1 MYEWYSKIIPEPD
14 QGNVGI
20 FAVCATI
27 LEAILS
33 PRANIAF
40 SGGPMK
46 AILFLSNSLGSS
58 GFSDAC
64 PHPAH
69 TAYSNQ
75 TKI

>member
-1 MYEWYSKIIPEPD
+1 
-14 QGNVGI
+14 VGI
-20 FAVCATI
+20 SAVCATI

-58 GFSDAC
+58 GFSEAC
-64 PHPAH
+64 PQPAH
-69 TAYSNQ
+69 TA
-75 TKI
+75 